1 MRYSDLLLMSAE
13 IDVEIGSV
21 EDARAKV
28 NQVRARAAA
37 STPVD
42 GTAATT
48 YNVAEYTAA
57 WTDQATARKAVRFER
72 RLELAMEGQRFF
84 DLKRWG
90 VLPATINAYVAKEAV
105 TIANFGTKANT
116 FNDYN
121 KDLCIPLGAIDQ
133 SLNTLVQNDGY

>member
-1 MRYSDLLLMSAE
+1 MQEQKLTKLELE
-13 IDVEIGSV
+13 LP
-21 EDARAKV
+21 
-28 NQVRARAAA
+28 A

-84 DLKRWG
+84 DLKAMG
-90 VLPATINAYVAKEAV
+90 
-105 TIANFGTKANT
+105 GTSWRRSMPMWPK
-116 FNDYN
+116 
-121 KDLCIPLGAIDQ
+121 KP
-133 SLNTLVQNDGY
+133 